1 MATVRTFLNKKT
13 IVKKITVGTPLRVG
27 GASSGD
33 LAQLD
38 DVDNSRRSANNRL
51 MLWDSAAGKFEFYNV
66 EQQIAPYVASAL
78 LHDSGDFTTD
88 SADNQR
94 LDIALKTQSA
104 LTAGTYGSTTQIPSI
119 TVNSKGVIT
128 ATSLVDVAGVSDL
141 IYDDDTGIV
150 QLQTA
155 DGSEFN
161 ITLNLNAFTTNSLTE
176 GDSNLY
182 YTDARADSAAN
193 IRFKA
198 NIADVDRDVIPQ
210 SNEVHKLGDSDK
222 RFADLYLG
230 TELHLGNLTIRDSD
244 GALVIYRFG
253 QSIGAGFGLGGNTTN
268 DLIEGDLRL
277 YYTNDRW
284 DSNYNLQSTATLP
297 EDSSRLYYAT
307 YRADSDF
314 DIRLATKSTTD
325 LTEGS
330 NLYYTSARAIADASQ
345 GISLNTTAATD
356 QGIFSYDSSSG
367 VISVTDSDLARTN
380 IQEVFNYGIT
390 IPTNHPVAFGDAE
403 LTTSN
408 DNVFLRKTVNTG
420 NITLRSGDGGSISLL
435 GFSSDREMAIFDDS
449 VGTSLYTA
457 GSKKFATTD
466 SGATVYGNATVAGN
480 ISATDIN
487 ANKGTFQNNVTIF
500 GDLRVDGTRTI
511 INSTT
516 LSVNDKNLLLA
527 DSAVDSAAANGAG
540 ITVGGSNA
548 TILYNATDDT
558 WDLNKPL
565 GVGVNLLSNYT
576 TSKVTE
582 GTNKYYTPQRV
593 DSDAKAAVS
602 AGTGLALNYS
612 GYGNPSV
619 FSIPV
624 SGVTAGTYGS
634 ASLVPKF
641 TVNSLGLID
650 SVSTIAVAGVST
662 FAFDSDQA
670 TLNIGT
676 ADGGS
681 FNARIGIEAFNTA
694 DLTEGSNLYYTT
706 ARADSAF
713 DIRLATKST
722 TDLTEGNNLYYTT
735 SRVDSAFDVRL
746 ALAGSASV
754 IRSYFSAG
762 GDLLFDSS
770 TGQFSFDVEQVYT
783 KSNFDSDFNQTLDE
797 AALGGDGIAYN
808 ASTNTL
814 SIDSSELLS
823 HYKNPVRSM
832 FSTSGD
838 LSYDSST
845 GQFSFDVEQVYT
857 KSNFDSDF
865 DDALDEASLG
875 GTGITYTA
883 GTNTL
888 SITNTGVVAGTYGTA
903 SQVPRFTVNAQGQI
917 DSVGTVHVA
926 GVSSTSFDSN
936 LGQLTINT
944 ADGGVFNTRILDSD
958 FTKTRARDVFSAKK
972 LSGIGN
978 LTFDSDRGR
987 FDYIGPSTTEVRSY
1001 LQAGTGITFDSAN
1014 GSIAIG
1020 QPVETSSNVT
1030 FANTTVANL
1039 TNTSGNV
1046 FTTPTQTTISSDAFT
1061 VIDLT
1066 SHDSDFVSVEY
1077 TVHMEDT
1084 TNGHSQITKMLA
1096 TYNKTSVFHSE
1107 YGIISSFDNDSD
1119 IGTLTMDVNA
1129 SHVRLIFQR
1138 GVGLGTI
1145 NVKPIKHVIK

>member
-38 DVDNSRRSANNRL
+38 DVDNSRRSNLNRL

-78 LHDSGDFTTD
+78 LHDSSDFTTD
-88 SADNQR
+88 SAANQR
-94 LDIALKTQSA
+94 LDIALKAQSA

-119 TVNSKGVIT
+119 TVNSKGIIT

-141 IYDDDTGIV
+141 IYDDDTGII

-161 ITLNLNAFTTNSLTE
+161 ITLNLNAFTTNSLSE

-182 YTDARADSAAN
+182 YTDARADSAADV
-193 IRFKA
+193 RFKA

-230 TELHLGNLTIRDSD
+230 TELHLGDLTIKDSA
-244 GALVIYRFG
+244 GRLAIYNFG
-253 QSIGAGFGLGGNTTN
+253 TQVGAGFGLGGNTTN
-268 DLIEGDLRL
+268 DLAEGEFRL

-297 EDSSRLYYAT
+297 EDSSRLYYT
-307 YRADSDF
+307 TQRADSDF
-314 DIRLATKSTTD
+314 DVRLATKSTTD
-325 LTEGS
+325 LAEGS

-356 QGIFSYDSSSG
+356 QGIFSYNNSSG
-367 VISVTDSDLARTN
+367 VITVADSDLARTN
-380 IQEVFNYGIT
+380 IQEVFHRGIRV
-390 IPTNHPVAFGDAE
+390 PVNHPIAFDDAE
-403 LTTSN
+403 LTTSG
-408 DNVFLRKTVNTG
+408 DTVFLRKTVNQG
-420 NITLRSGDGGSISLL
+420 DITIRSGDGGAISLL

-449 VGTSLYTA
+449 VGASLYTA

-466 SGATVYGNATVAGN
+466 SGATVYGNATVTGN
-480 ISATDIN
+480 ISVTDIA

-516 LSVNDKNLLLA
+516 LSVNDKNLVLA
-527 DSAVDSAAANGAG
+527 DSAADSAAANGAG

-548 TILYNATDDT
+548 TILYKSTDDT
-558 WDLNKPL
+558 WNLNKPL

-576 TSKVTE
+576 TSNIAE
-582 GTNKYYTPQRV
+582 GTNKYYTPVRV
-593 DSDAKAAVS
+593 DSDAKAAFS
-602 AGTGLALNYS
+602 AGQGLTLNQS
-612 GYGNPSV
+612 NYGTPSE
-619 FSIPV
+619 FSIPA
-624 SGVTAGTYGS
+624 SGVAAGTYGS

-641 TVNSLGLID
+641 TVNTLGFID
-650 SVSTIAVAGVST
+650 SVSTVAVAGVST

-681 FNARIGIEAFNTA
+681 FNARIGIEAFNTT

-713 DIRLATKST
+713 DIRIATKST
-722 TDLTEGNNLYYTT
+722 TDLAEGNNLYYTT

-823 HYKNPVRSM
+823 NYKNPVRSM

-865 DDALDEASLG
+865 DDALDEAALG
-875 GTGITYTA
+875 GTGITYTS

-888 SITNTGVVAGTYGTA
+888 SITNTGVVAGTYGNA
-903 SQVPRFTVNAQGQI
+903 SLVPRFTVNAQGQI
-917 DSVGTVHVA
+917 DSIGTVTVA

-1001 LQAGTGITFDSAN
+1001 LQAGTGVTFDSAN
-1014 GSIAIG
+1014 GSISIG
-1020 QPVETSSNVT
+1020 QPVATSSNVT
-1030 FANTTVANL
+1030 FANTTVTDL

-1046 FTTPTQTTISSDAFT
+1046 FTTPTQTSISSDAFT
-1061 VIDLT
+1061 VVDLT

-1119 IGTLTMDVNA
+1119 IGTLTVDVSA
-1129 SHVRLIFQR
+1129 SDVRLIFQR
-1138 GVGLGTI
+1138 GAGLGTI